1 MIVAV
6 DMLRADHVFKSFD
19 GGATHA
25 VRGVSMRVERGEMV
39 VLLGASGCGKTT
51 LLKMLNRLI
60 EPTSGRVEIAGRDA
74 ASMDVLE
81 LRRGIGYVFQDI
93 GLFPHM
99 RVEDNVT
106 IVPRLLGIAARQR
119 RGRAEELLEMV
130 GLDPSVYARR
140 LPRELS
146 GGQQQ
151 RVGIARALAA
161 DPEILLMDE
170 PFGALDAV
178 TRDQLQAELLRLQR
192 EMGKAVVFVTHDI
205 FEAVR
210 LGDRIAVMR
219 EGAIE
224 QAGSARDLIE
234 QPATDFVRELFG
246 HAQRQASL
254 LAGVGS

>member
-1 MIVAV
+1 MLNADNIV
-6 DMLRADHVFKSFD
+6 KSFD
-19 GGATHA
+19 RGATHA
-25 VRGVSMRVERGEMV
+25 VRGVSLRVERGETL

-51 LLKMLNRLI
+51 LLKIFNRLV
-60 EPTSGRVEIAGRDA
+60 EPTSGRVEIRGRDA
-74 ASMDVLE
+74 AAMDVLE

-99 RVEDNVT
+99 SVAQNVE
-106 IVPRLLGIAARQR
+106 IVPRLLGTGASER
-119 RGRAEELLEMV
+119 RARAEELLGTL
-130 GLDPSVYARR
+130 GLEPSVYADR

-151 RVGIARALAA
+151 RVGIARALAG
-161 DPEILLMDE
+161 DPGLLLMDE

-178 TRDQLQAELLRLQR
+178 TRDQLQGELRRLQR
-192 EMGKAVVFVTHDI
+192 EMAKAVVFVTHDI

-224 QAGSARDLIE
+224 QMGSARDLIE
-234 QPATDFVRELFG
+234 HPATEFVGELFG
-246 HAQRQASL
+246 HARRQAEL
-254 LAGVGS
+254 LAEVGS

>member
-1 MIVAV
+1 
-6 DMLRADHVFKSFD
+6 MLKAEYIEKSFD
-19 GGATHA
+19 GGATYA
-25 VRGVSMRVERGEMV
+25 VRDVSLRVERGETV

-51 LLKMLNRLI
+51 LLKIFNRLI
-60 EPTSGRVEIAGRDA
+60 EPTGGRVEIGGRDA

-99 RVEDNVT
+99 SVAENVG
-106 IVPRLLGIAARQR
+106 IVSRLLGTGATERRAR
-119 RGRAEELLEMV
+119 ALELLGTV
-130 GLDPSVYARR
+130 GLEPSVYADR

-161 DPEILLMDE
+161 DPELLLMDE

-178 TRDQLQAELLRLQR
+178 TRDQLQEELLRLQR
-192 EMGKAVVFVTHDI
+192 GMGKTVVFVTHDI

-224 QAGSARDLIE
+224 QVGTAGELIGR
-234 QPATDFVRELFG
+234 PATAFVGDLFG
-246 HAQRQASL
+246 HAQRQAEL
-254 LAGVGS
+254 LAEVGS